1 MTKTGASLEWGSGGS
16 DHGGDGTR
24 EILPAGRPQAHYT
37 FSESNRDSSN
47 SLVRLVPNG
56 INIAASASLYRQY
69 AAVAI
74 GRLCCIDSGFLEHLP
89 SAPVPIPPAGGG
101 KIPAAGM
108 FEIPG
113 KRVAVKFYGRTRCS
127 GPDDRA
133 PAQRK
138 KVEARVA
145 PTFVLKYNIRTGC

>member
-37 FSESNRDSSN
+37 FSESNRDSSD

-89 SAPVPIPPAGGG
+89 SAPVPIPLP
-101 KIPAAGM
+101 
-108 FEIPG
+108 E
-113 KRVAVKFYGRTRCS
+113 
-127 GPDDRA
+127 
-133 PAQRK
+133 
-138 KVEARVA
+138 EARSL
-145 PTFVLKYNIRTGC
+145 PQGCLKSRGSVLR

>member
-1 MTKTGASLEWGSGGS
+1 MTRTGASLEWGSGGS

-37 FSESNRDSSN
+37 FSESNRDSGN

-74 GRLCCIDSGFLEHLP
+74 GRLCHIDSGFLEHPPPLP
-89 SAPVPIPPAGGG
+89 LFQSPLP
-101 KIPAAGM
+101 
-108 FEIPG
+108 E
-113 KRVAVKFYGRTRCS
+113 
-127 GPDDRA
+127 
-133 PAQRK
+133 
-138 KVEARVA
+138 EARSL
-145 PTFVLKYNIRTGC
+145 PQGCLKSRGSVLR